1 MTRDPETHVFSSG
14 GKVAQFGFAVNNRKK
29 NKSTGQW
36 EDDPVFIEA
45 KAFQGVGG
53 RKLADVIGSLGA
65 KGAQA
70 YLEGHLVLESWEDSG
85 TRKSKLK
92 VVVDN
97 VIFLSDSVNRV
108 GAATRKSQDGLD
120 ENPPF

>member
-1 MTRDPETHVFSSG
+1 
-14 GKVAQFGFAVNNRKK
+14 
-29 NKSTGQW
+29 
-36 EDDPVFIEA
+36 
-45 KAFQGVGG
+45 
-53 RKLADVIGSLGA
+53 
-65 KGAQA
+65 
-70 YLEGHLVLESWEDSG
+70 LVLESWEDSG